1 MIFDKVKKFIY
12 GKSLH
17 HRELIETHATI
28 EEKNKRVVMA
38 ISMYLVPFLYTYLF
52 LIINNGIKDNKIFL
66 YLPVLVIWFYIRRMR
81 IKYELNV
88 LNNCVEREATKE

>member
-1 MIFDKVKKFIY
+1 MIFDKIKKLIY

-17 HRELIETHATI
+17 HRELIESHATI

-52 LIINNGIKDNKIFL
+52 LIINDGIKDNKILL
-66 YLPVLVIWFYIRRMR
+66 YLPVIVIWFYIRKMR
-81 IKYELNV
+81 IKYELYI
-88 LNNCVEREATKE
+88 LNKCVEREANK